1 VLCGALLPVLLT
13 KYYSNDHIRIRWTG
27 HVACMG
33 ERRGAYRVLL
43 GKPDGRRPLGRPRYR
58 WENKTK
64 TDLQDV
70 RLGDM
75 DWADL
80 SQDKD
85 TRRDLAD
92 TVTNSQVLQRA
103 EYFLTI

>member
-1 VLCGALLPVLLT
+1 
-13 KYYSNDHIRIRWTG
+13 
-27 HVACMG
+27 MG